1 LLKNWRK
8 DGVAARAK
16 ARAFIAKGMLGQK
29 PKISRSLPAGS
40 VVKCSDNTGARELRV
55 IQVMEYKGRLRRV
68 PAAAVGD
75 MIVAS
80 VRKGT
85 PDMRKKIFQAVVVR
99 QKKPYRRSDGIWV
112 QFEDNAAVIMTPEGE
127 MRGSEIR
134 GPVAKEAAERWPR
147 IASAASIIV

>member
-1 LLKNWRK
+1 M
-8 DGVAARAK
+8 AARAR
-16 ARAFIAKGMLGQK
+16 ARAFMAKGVLGQK
-29 PKISRSLPAGS
+29 PKISRGLPVGAI
-40 VVKCSDNTGARELRV
+40 VKCTDNTGAKKLRI
-55 IQVMEYKGRLRRV
+55 IQVMGYKGRLRRV

-75 MIVAS
+75 LVVVS

-85 PDMRKKIFQAVVVR
+85 PDMRKKIFHAVVVR
-99 QKKPYRRSDGIWV
+99 QKKLYRRAEGIWV

>member
-1 LLKNWRK
+1 M
-8 DGVAARAK
+8 AARART
-16 ARAFIAKGMLGQK
+16 RAFVARGMIGQR
-29 PKISRSLPAGS
+29 PTISRGLPAGS
-40 VVKCSDNTGARELRV
+40 VVKCTDNTGAKELRV
-55 IQVMEYKGRLRRV
+55 IQVIGYKGRLRRV

-75 MIVAS
+75 MVVVS

-85 PDMRKKIFQAVVVR
+85 PDMRRKIFRAVVVR
-99 QKKPYRRSDGIWV
+99 QRKLYRRAEGVWV
-112 QFEDNAAVIMTPEGE
+112 QFEDNSAVIMTPEGE

>member
-1 LLKNWRK
+1 M
-8 DGVAARAK
+8 AARAK
-16 ARAFIAKGMLGQK
+16 SRAFMARGVLGQR
-29 PKISRSLPAGS
+29 PKISRGLLAGS
-40 VVKCSDNTGARELRV
+40 IVKCTDNTGARKLRL
-55 IQVMEYKGRLRRV
+55 IQVIGYKGRLRRV

-75 MIVAS
+75 LIVVS

-85 PDMRKKIFQAVVVR
+85 PDMRKKIFHAVVVR
-99 QKKPYRRSDGIWV
+99 QRKTYRRAEGYWV

-147 IASAASIIV
+147 IASASSTIV

>member
-1 LLKNWRK
+1 M
-8 DGVAARAK
+8 AARAK
-16 ARAFIAKGMLGQK
+16 ARAFVARGMIGQR
-29 PKISRSLPAGS
+29 PKISKGLPAGS
-40 VVKCSDNTGARELRV
+40 VVKCTDNTGAKELRV
-55 IQVMEYKGRLRRV
+55 IQVIGYKGRLRRV

-75 MIVAS
+75 MVVIS

-85 PDMRKKIFQAVVVR
+85 PDLRRKIFRAVVVR
-99 QKKPYRRSDGIWV
+99 QRKPYRRAEGIWV
-112 QFEDNAAVIMTPEGE
+112 QFEDNSAVIMTPEGE